1 MLFVSS
7 KTAKYAEI
15 LTAVILS
22 HTFFDG
28 TNLYVG
34 DKEKVTDIYTKSRDI
49 GIEVVQA
56 EYLCDFL
63 LDSYS
68 KLSLRQGLSLDPVNN
83 KKTKAR
89 VLSWSYNTN
98 LDDKYVMEQF
108 RARVKDKLFKLNN
121 GNYKKIKGE
130 IDLALL
136 SYMRVKDRVDANNF
150 IKVYKEECC
159 HYQKTFDKVFLIF
172 SSGIYYII
180 DGDIVA
186 QAEFVGDEFLSYQM
200 IAKELMADIKKQA

>member
-34 DKEKVTDIYTKSRDI
+34 DKEKVTDIYTKNKDI

-68 KLSLRQGLSLDPVNN
+68 KLSIRNGLSLDPNN
-83 KKTKAR
+83 KKKTKAR
-89 VLSWSYNTN
+89 VLSWSYNTD
-98 LDDKYVMEQF
+98 LDDEYVMAQF

-121 GNYKKIKGE
+121 GNYKKIKDE
-130 IDLALL
+130 TDLALL
-136 SYMRVKDRVDANNF
+136 SYMRVKDNTDAKNF
-150 IKVYKEECC
+150 IKVYKEESVN
-159 HYQKTFDKVFLIF
+159 YERTFDKVFLIF
-172 SSGIYYII
+172 SSGIYYLM
-180 DGDIVA
+180 DGEIVA

-200 IAKELMADIKKQA
+200 TAKKLIENVKKQV